1 MAVVFLARRGRGGRE
16 AGRVEVM
23 AMQPV
28 SSRYV
33 VVDLAPRGCVRLYS
47 RPHIDLL
54 RVAGA
59 LCCS

>member
-1 MAVVFLARRGRGGRE
+1 MTQDEMYAKQAEEVRDMTRVASPSRRT
-16 AGRVEVM
+16 V
-23 AMQPV
+23 
-28 SSRYV
+28 
-33 VVDLAPRGCVRLYS
+33 LHS

>member
-1 MAVVFLARRGRGGRE
+1 MTRAPGRRAR
-16 AGRVEVM
+16 
-23 AMQPV
+23 
-28 SSRYV
+28 
-33 VVDLAPRGCVRLYS
+33 LHS

>member
-1 MAVVFLARRGRGGRE
+1 MTRTPHAVHLH
-16 AGRVEVM
+16 
-23 AMQPV
+23 
-28 SSRYV
+28 
-33 VVDLAPRGCVRLYS
+33 S